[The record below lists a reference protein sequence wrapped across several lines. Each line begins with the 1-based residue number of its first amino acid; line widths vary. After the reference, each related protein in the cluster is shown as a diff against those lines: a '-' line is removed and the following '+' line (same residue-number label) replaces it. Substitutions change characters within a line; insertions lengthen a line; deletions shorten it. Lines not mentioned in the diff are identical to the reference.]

1 MEYAKNANGF
11 VYLQAKPTTGKINE
25 NYPTLKDCII
35 YLKSQGINRKIY
47 CGVGVHVPEDMTM
60 VKEAGGDGAFVGS
73 TILKLH
79 DEPEKMEETIRKF
92 KEKC

>member
-1 MEYAKNANGF
+1 MMSE
-11 VYLQAKPTTGKINE
+11 Q
-25 NYPTLKDCII
+25 II
-35 YLKSQGINRKIY
+35 
-47 CGVGVHVPEDMTM
+47 PM

-79 DEPEKMEETIRKF
+79 DEPEKMKETIRKF